1 MAKSIRRLKQL
12 GPLQD
17 LLLKCCPPDDKGR
30 QSIPILARALDMTS
44 CGVYKW
50 VSDNHLPSKRVFEL
64 ITLSAGRARWEEFLP
79 YVFHKDADK
88 VPPVKKRKR

>member
-1 MAKSIRRLKQL
+1 MAKSIRRLKEL
-12 GPLQD
+12 GPFQD

-50 VSDNHLPSKRVFEL
+50 VSEGHLPPKRVFEL
-64 ITLSAGRARWEEFLP
+64 IQLSEGRVSWEEFLP
-79 YVFHKDADK
+79 YVFHKDAAL
-88 VPPVKKRKR
+88 VPAGKKRKR